1 MKKLNCLLSIL
12 LIGAL
17 IAGCSNEDIVKN
29 GQDDAGVIKVHIT
42 EGSDARAELGETE
55 DGKSITLNWKDGDDI
70 HLIFK
75 QSVATIVGQS
85 AKVHKEADG
94 GGWFEFEIP
103 EGISHNT
110 KFDLF
115 ATYGGVSVDQTNG
128 YVNIAK
134 HEDATS
140 TDLKDLENN
149 NAVIVSGSTQIKP
162 NQEEAT
168 IKLDHIGTMVKVTVR
183 NITSNALDISD
194 VELAAE
200 DNFPTNLSDNENG
213 FKFDPVSKTIL
224 PHATGVNSI
233 PLTTQATTL
242 ESVETVTYLTWI
254 SLIDKDSNGDSI
266 VFGWPEFILNIDGK
280 STSTKEGKTDFVS
293 ESIGKITNIFAT
305 YNGVKAEFATREDMD
320 AEIEEDTFIDTRDG
334 NLYKM
339 VTIGEQTWMAENLK
353 YLPEV
358 VGPKTGSTRSSYYYV
373 YGYDGTDVEAA
384 KATENYQIYGVLY
397 NWLAAMAGSQS
408 SDANPSNVQGICPEG
423 WHLPSL
429 SEWDELMNYLGGKDE
444 AGGKMKHTD
453 FWKDPNKGAT
463 NESGFSGLPGGF
475 RCNIG
480 NFNSFSGEGNWW
492 ISTEYNASH
501 ANYQYLFYSHGRL
514 VREQGNKEFAFSV
527 RCVKD

>member
-200 DNFPTNLSDNENG
+200 DNFPTNLSDNVNG
-213 FKFDPVSKTIL
+213 FKFNPILKTIL
-224 PHATGVNSI
+224 PHANGVKSI
-233 PLTTQATTL
+233 PLANQATTL
-242 ESVETVTYLTWI
+242 ASGETVTYWTWI
-254 SLIDKDSNGDSI
+254 SLIDKDSNGDPI
-266 VFGWPEFILNIDGK
+266 VMGWPEFTLNIDGN
-280 STSTKEGKTDFVS
+280 STDTKDGRPNFVT
-293 ESIGKITNIFAT
+293 ESIGKTINLFAT
-305 YNGVKAEFATREDMD
+305 YNGVKAEFATRDDMD
-320 AEIEEDTFIDTRDG
+320 TDIEDDPVVDDGDTFTDARDG
-334 NLYKM
+334 NVYKI
-339 VTIGEQTWMAENLK
+339 VTIGNQTWMAENLK
-353 YLPEV
+353 YLPAV
-358 VGPKTGSTRSSYYYV
+358 VGPGTGLGFFNREDPYYYV
-373 YGYDGTDVEAA
+373 YGYNGTDVEAA
-384 KATENYQIYGVLY
+384 KATENYQIYGALY
-397 NWLAAMAGSQS
+397 NWPAATA
-408 SDANPSNVQGICPEG
+408 ACPEG
-423 WHLPSL
+423 WHLPSNA
-429 SEWDELMNYLGGKDE
+429 EWNELMNYLGGKDE

-453 FWKDPNKGAT
+453 YWASPNEGAT
-463 NESGFSGLPGGF
+463 NESGFSGLPGGERNNLSQF
-475 RCNIG
+475 DDISKWG
-480 NFNSFSGEGNWW
+480 SWWTSTSSGKNANWW
-492 ISTEYNASH
+492 YVHFNH
-501 ANYQYLFYSHGRL
+501 ARL
-514 VREQGNKEFAFSV
+514 INESADQTFGKSV
-527 RCVKD
+527 RCIKD